1 MRKVPML
8 VLLWVLV
15 FALSACNGT
24 ARSGETEIITTEN
37 PEEVTEEITEDTTE
51 DETEPESEAEQSE
64 KPEETEP
71 PADPPETTE
80 DIADKTETTAE
91 TAPALSVEWAEKV
104 NESVPEFEEY
114 IAPDAMSESKIAF
127 LPNETLQNFQV
138 LELEFV
144 EADEDGNILFSSQE
158 VYLAGDLSPQRPL
171 FANLSFLGTIPNY
184 GISFTDEAG
193 IAHHYTIGESGKDG
207 SLFLSPFTPQ

>member
-71 PADPPETTE
+71 PADPTETTE

-127 LPNETLQNFQV
+127 CRMKPCKIFRSWNSNLWKQTKTAISFFFAGSL
-138 LELEFV
+138 
-144 EADEDGNILFSSQE
+144 SC
-158 VYLAGDLSPQRPL
+158 GDLSPQRPL

-207 SLFLSPFTPQ
+207 SLF